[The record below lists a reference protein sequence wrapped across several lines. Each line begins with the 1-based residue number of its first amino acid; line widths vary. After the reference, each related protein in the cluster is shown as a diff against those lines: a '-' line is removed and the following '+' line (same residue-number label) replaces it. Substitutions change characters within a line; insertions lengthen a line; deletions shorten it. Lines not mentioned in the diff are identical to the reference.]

1 MANWLSIKSAAEK
14 YGIAEEQ
21 IYELIRLRYISYSSL
36 DCNLDDNSGP
46 LVDTD
51 EIDKLLHFNRIESFP
66 DDRTIERVP
75 VSHLNWL
82 YKEYEKSEEIND
94 QLLEDIRS
102 FNRKE
107 AILRK
112 DLKSLASLANQ
123 ITSLSAKMTKDMGCV
138 TRRKDK
144 KIWSFLNHLFKR
156 KKVYSANR

>member
-82 YKEYEKSEEIND
+82 YKEYEKSEETNGE
-94 QLLEDIRS
+94 LLEEIRS

-107 AILRK
+107 AILKK
-112 DLKSLASLANQ
+112 DLKSLTSLANK
-123 ITSLSAKMTKDMGCV
+123 ITKLSSKMAEDMECV
-138 TRRKDK
+138 IRRKDK
-144 KIWSFLNHLFKR
+144 KTWPFLCRFLKR
-156 KKVYSANR
+156 KG